1 MAQRTHQANAPT
13 SGQQVSL
20 IRPGIAAVKLDENLC
35 MSCCG
40 HQQQEKASRTMTIAR
55 QWMEQ
60 PTVGSAFGMQ
70 FIIVRFCKK
79 IYINL
84 CIICIIY
91 TYYIYILYYYI
102 YTYIRIYSL
111 FVFLVDASWIWI
123 CPLVGF
129 ARAWIWGVHSHAM
142 HLTIAL
148 LLRSSCSCGTT
159 CSPQCQW
166 DSLKTSCVNIHV
178 GLKATFSKTEA
189 FNIACG
195 QFIIAAAV
203 TWPRRRR
210 ESGARVDLHIVC
222 T

>member
-111 FVFLVDASWIWI
+111 FVFWVDASWIWI
-123 CPLVGF
+123 CPLVGSPELGSEVCTATLCIWLSLCCF
-129 ARAWIWGVHSHAM
+129 VLHAPVEQRAVLSVNGTAWRHPVSISTLGWRQLLAKLRRSTLLVANSS
-142 HLTIAL
+142 L
-148 LLRSSCSCGTT
+148 LLR
-159 CSPQCQW
+159 
-166 DSLKTSCVNIHV
+166 
-178 GLKATFSKTEA
+178 
-189 FNIACG
+189 
-195 QFIIAAAV
+195 
-203 TWPRRRR
+203 
-210 ESGARVDLHIVC
+210 
-222 T
+222 